1 MLPAPCE
8 RYPVGLTHDDKAQDV
23 SAIERQTQTA
33 LAPDHERLERNVART
48 IVVVAVIGF
57 LGLVL
62 ALWNAA
68 CGLSVF
74 GLAILLLAGIG
85 LSRAPRV

>member
-1 MLPAPCE
+1 M
-8 RYPVGLTHDDKAQDV
+8 
-23 SAIERQTQTA
+23 
-33 LAPDHERLERNVART
+33 ARA

-74 GLAILLLAGIG
+74 GLAILLLVGIG
-85 LSRAPRV
+85 LSRAPRI